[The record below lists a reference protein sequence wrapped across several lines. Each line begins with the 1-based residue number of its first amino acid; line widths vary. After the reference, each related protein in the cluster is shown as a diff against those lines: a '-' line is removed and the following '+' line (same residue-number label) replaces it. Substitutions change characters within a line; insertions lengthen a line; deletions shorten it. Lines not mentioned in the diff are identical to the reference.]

1 MKKQNLISVI
11 AIVMLLSS
19 IQVFSA
25 KEVDLSYK
33 LEKGKKYAMEINN
46 RQTISMNMMGQS
58 MNLTQN
64 IVINQEILVADKIE
78 DSYTLELNYKR
89 IRFNQNAMGME
100 IQWDSDKPATEDP
113 ISQQVAASL
122 GKAIGTTVTAIIDL
136 RGQPLSNNRS
146 EVITE
151 ASNVS
156 GFESGMMIVYAG
168 KKVSVGE
175 TWQVSL
181 KPDPNSDFTI
191 TSDYTLDEIKGKNAH
206 ISFSGSITGTQLM
219 GEKAE
224 ISGTLS
230 GKTIVELASGWIVSA
245 SINQAME
252 MEMEQE
258 GTTIPMQMNSFIEM
272 NSK

>member
-1 MKKQNLISVI
+1 MKKNFLNSLLIT
-11 AIVMLLSS
+11 LLFLFSFQAFSS
-19 IQVFSA
+19 
-25 KEVDLSYK
+25 KEIDLSYK
-33 LEKGKKYAMEINN
+33 LEKGKKYELEINN

-64 IVINQEILVADKIE
+64 IIINQEIHVADKIE
-78 DSYTLELNYKR
+78 ESYTLALNYKR

-100 IQWDSDKPATEDP
+100 IDWDSDNPATEDP

-122 GKAIGTTVTAIIDL
+122 GKTIGTTVTAVIDF

-146 EVITE
+146 EVISE

-168 KKVSVGE
+168 KKVSIGE

-181 KPDPNSDFTI
+181 KPDPNSDFVI
-191 TSDYTLDEIKGKNAH
+191 TSDYTLDEIKGKIAH
-206 ISFSGSITGTQLM
+206 ISFTGTITGTQLM

-230 GKTIVELASGWIVSA
+230 GKTQVETATGWIVSA
-245 SINQAME
+245 SINQNME
-252 MEMEQE
+252 MEMEQQ
-258 GTTIPMQMNSFIEM
+258 GTTIPMTMNSFIEM

>member
-181 KPDPNSDFTI
+181 KPDPNSDFVI

-206 ISFSGSITGTQLM
+206 ISFSGNITGTQLM

-245 SINQAME
+245 SINQVME
-252 MEMEQE
+252 MEMEQQ

>member
-1 MKKQNLISVI
+1 MKNKNRISLI

-19 IQVFSA
+19 IQAFSA

-100 IQWDSDKPATEDP
+100 IQWDSDKPAPEDP

-122 GKAIGTTVTAIIDL
+122 GKTIGTTVTAIIDL

-168 KKVSVGE
+168 KKVSAGE

-181 KPDPNSDFTI
+181 KPDPNSDFVI

-206 ISFSGSITGTQLM
+206 ISFSGIITGTQLM

-224 ISGTLS
+224 ISGTIS

-252 MEMEQE
+252 MEMEQQ